1 MRPMLFRLAVCA
13 AIVVPHAAR
22 AGGYNRVYLVPAVKR
37 CTTAATCPRE
47 FASSFTFDAIVL
59 RSPAT
64 KYLPAG
70 KPSLILDVHGVRDAS
85 GAPLNGT
92 LMLRVLSGR
101 VSLAGLGTFP
111 DDSSLT
117 QQAPIPVTVEEG
129 GGKPPLEAAAGG
141 PAGPHG
147 HGRGGGGQR
156 PRRHPPGGA
165 GISVEPM
172 TAAGECAPP

>member
-47 FASSFTFDAIVL
+47 FASSFTFDTIVL

-70 KPSLILDVHGVRDAS
+70 KPSLILDLHGVRDAS

-101 VSLAGLGTFP
+101 VSLPGLGTFP

-117 QQAPIPVTVEEG
+117 QQAPIPVTLKNGDGKLPYKPSPGVPNGTIVNG
-129 GGKPPLEAAAGG
+129 GGVEVYDPDGNLLAVTGSQSKP
-141 PAGPHG
+141 
-147 HGRGGGGQR
+147 
-156 PRRHPPGGA
+156 
-165 GISVEPM
+165 
-172 TAAGECAPP
+172 